1 LKIINNNIDK
11 LLSQYIVYFD
21 PIVTGSNVFKTF
33 EHTEPLKTGYF
44 DGYGLT
50 DSYEKQWKDLVKR
63 IKNRPFP
70 ELKEFTKQWRV

>member
-1 LKIINNNIDK
+1 M
-11 LLSQYIVYFD
+11 
-21 PIVTGSNVFKTF
+21 FKTF
-33 EHTEPLKTGYF
+33 ERTEPLKTGYL

-70 ELKEFTKQWRV
+70 